1 MNEGAQRVVGRFE
14 VAKDTAQVLTESAAV
29 HVGRIATI
37 LTGAIREVAHEVG
50 EWASDAF
57 EMRDAAGKAAADEQA
72 LVEE

>member
-1 MNEGAQRVVGRFE
+1 MVGRFE

-37 LTGAIREVAHEVG
+37 LTGAIREVAHEMG

-57 EMRDAAGKAAADEQA
+57 EMRDAAGKAAADEQI
-72 LVEE
+72 LPDE